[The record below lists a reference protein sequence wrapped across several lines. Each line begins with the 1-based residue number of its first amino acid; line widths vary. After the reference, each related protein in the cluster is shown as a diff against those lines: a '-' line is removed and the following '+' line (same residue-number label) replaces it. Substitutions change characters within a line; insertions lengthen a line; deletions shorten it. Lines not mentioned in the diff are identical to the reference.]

1 MTLAVLYALL
11 QLLFLS
17 GLGFFLSRLRG
28 WPRALFH
35 GFNRFVASV
44 ALPIYFFTTIAR
56 TDPASLRSSWIF
68 PVAAAVMVALGL
80 GLSAPVFAHPRFSR
94 DDRRAG
100 LGLSTFGNSGYL
112 PLALMEILPLSLPAM
127 SERFGF
133 AIAPLYIGTYLM
145 VYSPLLWTLGNWLVT
160 GTGKPRLGELVTPP
174 FVGIVIGLL
183 VLGLGLQPWLFD
195 QALPFYHVFRA
206 LERIGATTTPLVM
219 IALGAMIGE
228 LAFEPG
234 ARRGLIGMAA
244 AVSVVRFVLFPAA
257 FVAAYFLVLKPLAF
271 SPTQIWTIFLLMHLP
286 PATNFSVMASRA
298 GRNEAHASFTLL
310 VTYLLYLVALPLYLL
325 LFLRLVDA
333 GG

>member
-1 MTLAVLYALL
+1 MVIAVFYALL

-17 GLGFFLSRLRG
+17 GLGFVLSRLRG
-28 WPRALFH
+28 WPRELFH

-44 ALPIYFFTTIAR
+44 ALPLSFFTSIAR
-56 TDPASLRSSWIF
+56 TEATSLRSSWIF
-68 PVAAAVMVALGL
+68 PLAAIASIALGL
-80 GLSAPVFAHPRFSR
+80 VLSAPLFGLLGFSR

-112 PLALMEILPLSLPAM
+112 PLALMEILPLSLPAT

-133 AIAPLYIGTYLM
+133 SVAPLYIGTYLM
-145 VYSPLLWTLGNWLVT
+145 VYSPMLWTVGNWLVT

-174 FVGIVIGLL
+174 FVGIVAGLA
-183 VLGLGLQPWLFD
+183 VLGLGLQRPLLD

-206 LERIGATTTPLVM
+206 LERIGATTVPLVM

-234 ARRGLIGMAA
+234 KRRGLFGMAA
-244 AVSVVRFVLFPAA
+244 AVSVVRFLLFPAA

-271 SPTQIWTIFLLMHLP
+271 TPAQVWAIFLLMHLP
-286 PATNFSVMASRA
+286 PATNFSVMSSRA
-298 GRNEAHASFTLL
+298 GRNEAHVSFTLL
-310 VTYLLYLVALPLYLL
+310 ATYVLYLAALPLFLFV
-325 LFLRLVDA
+325 FLRLTDA
-333 GG
+333 G

>member
-1 MTLAVLYALL
+1 MALAVFYALL

-28 WPRALFH
+28 WPRELFH

-44 ALPIYFFTTIAR
+44 ALPVYFFTSIAR

-68 PVAAAVMVALGL
+68 PLVAAASILLGL
-80 GLSAPVFAHPRFSR
+80 AFSAPLFSLAGASR

-100 LGLSTFGNSGYL
+100 IGLSTFGNSGYL

-127 SERFGF
+127 AERYGF
-133 AIAPLYIGTYLM
+133 SIAPLYIGVYLM
-145 VYSPLLWTLGNWLVT
+145 VYSPMLWTLGNWLIT
-160 GTGKPRLGELVTPP
+160 GTGRPRLGELITPP
-174 FVGIVIGLL
+174 FVGIVAGLA
-183 VLGLGLQPWLFD
+183 VLGLGLQRPLLD
-195 QALPFYHVFRA
+195 PALPFYHVFRA
-206 LERIGATTTPLVM
+206 LERIGATTVPLVM

-234 ARRGLIGMAA
+234 TRRGLFGMAA
-244 AVSVVRFVLFPAA
+244 AVSVVRFALFPAA
-257 FVAAYFLVLKPLAF
+257 FVAAYFLVMKPLAF
-271 SPTQIWTIFLLMHLP
+271 SPAQVWAIFLLMHLP

-298 GRNEAHASFTLL
+298 GRNEAHVSFTLL
-310 VTYLLYLVALPLYLL
+310 ATYLVYLVALPLFLL

-333 GG
+333 GS

>member
-1 MTLAVLYALL
+1 MVLAVFYALL

-17 GLGFFLSRLRG
+17 GLGFVMSRLRG
-28 WPRALFH
+28 WPRELFH

-44 ALPIYFFTTIAR
+44 ALPLSFFTSIAR
-56 TDPASLRSSWIF
+56 TDPRSLRSSWIF
-68 PVAAAVMVALGL
+68 PLAAVASIALGL
-80 GLSAPVFAHPRFSR
+80 VLSAPLLGLFGVSR

-112 PLALMEILPLSLPAM
+112 PLALMEILPLSLPAL

-133 AIAPLYIGTYLM
+133 SVAPLYIGTYLM
-145 VYSPLLWTLGNWLVT
+145 VYSPMLWTLGNWLVT

-174 FVGIVIGLL
+174 FVGIVAGLAVL
-183 VLGLGLQPWLFD
+183 VLGLQRPLLD

-206 LERIGATTTPLVM
+206 LERIGATTVPLVM

-234 ARRGLIGMAA
+234 TRRGLFGMAA
-244 AVSVVRFVLFPAA
+244 AVSVVRYLLYPAA
-257 FVAAYFLVLKPLAF
+257 FVAAYFLLLKPLAF
-271 SPTQIWTIFLLMHLP
+271 TPAQVWAIFLLMHLP

-298 GRNEAHASFTLL
+298 GRNEAHVSFTLL
-310 VTYLLYLVALPLYLL
+310 VTYVLYLAALPLFLL
-325 LFLRLVDA
+325 VFLRLVGA
-333 GG
+333 G